1 LLFTIGHDKSRPRLN
16 INRIENLGRLI
27 GAEAAKSGHSVH
39 SASSFRAS
47 AKQAPANG
55 VLNQRQGL
63 FCLTRF
69 CLGYLRTNFRGSC
82 LVYRRCDAQF
92 NLRQGSGGVRELAI
106 GISDNFSQRILGRF
120 GSLLSQLQTLRCA
133 LAHCVSASFDFS
145 RIILDVVENFGGLI
159 NQVESVSAGGWYRGT
174 HKAQHVFA
182 SANGRPSFSVGHE
195 KNLCWYM

>member
-1 LLFTIGHDKSRPRLN
+1 LN
-16 INRIENLGRLI
+16 LNRIENLGRVI
-27 GAEAAKSGHSVH
+27 WAEAVKSGYVVH

-47 AKQAPANG
+47 TKQAPANS

-69 CLGYLRTNFRGSC
+69 YLSYLRTNFRGSR

-106 GISDNFSQRILGRF
+106 GISDNFSQRMLSRF
-120 GSLLSQLQTLRCA
+120 GSLLSQLQTFRCA

-145 RIILDVVENFGGLI
+145 RIILDAVENFGGLI
-159 NQVESVSAGGWYRGT
+159 NQVESVSAGG
-174 HKAQHVFA
+174 
-182 SANGRPSFSVGHE
+182 
-195 KNLCWYM
+195 